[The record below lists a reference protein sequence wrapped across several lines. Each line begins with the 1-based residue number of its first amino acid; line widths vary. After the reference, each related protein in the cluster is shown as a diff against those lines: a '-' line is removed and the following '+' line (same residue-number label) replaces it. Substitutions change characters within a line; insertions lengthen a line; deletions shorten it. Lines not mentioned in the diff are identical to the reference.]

1 MDQHA
6 ECVCM
11 LSNSRNDV
19 PRVAQQYGTI
29 VAHTRRRASVL
40 VVQFCWLI
48 RRTPPPMFSDT
59 AITDGHS
66 DTTISRSEHTGADI
80 LVSWIG
86 KIVRTSAADGSRT
99 FDFLRERRTTYPL
112 GLALR
117 CSRSACSGHLAPLY
131 AVRQHD
137 QGLQRLT
144 PYCAVRQTMSL
155 PYYPKHHNA
164 NIMTDGAD
172 SGHLYQLYKVIY
184 FVCWRQS

>member
-1 MDQHA
+1 M
-6 ECVCM
+6 
-11 LSNSRNDV
+11 
-19 PRVAQQYGTI
+19 AQQYGTI
-29 VAHTRRRASVL
+29 VEHTRRRASVL
-40 VVQFCWLI
+40 VVQFRWLI

-66 DTTISRSEHTGADI
+66 DTTISSSEHTGCGYLGLLDR
-80 LVSWIG
+80 

-99 FDFLRERRTTYPL
+99 FDFVRERRTPYPL

-155 PYYPKHHNA
+155 P
-164 NIMTDGAD
+164 
-172 SGHLYQLYKVIY
+172 HL
-184 FVCWRQS
+184 S